1 MKEGNKV
8 FDKFLAFAVK
18 IQNNFYLKAIS
29 DGFAALLPLIMVG
42 AIFAVID
49 SVGISA
55 YQNFLVNTGIK
66 EFLKYP
72 NMVTN
77 GMLSIYVAFSIAYNL
92 AKNYKLDEF
101 MSGFVS
107 IMAFMLLQPFGIASD
122 GSYQIPMNALG
133 AEGIFTA
140 IIAAFVVV
148 ECTRFLIKYKIYIKM
163 PKGVPEMVERSFKA
177 LTTVVL
183 VMALILIIKII
194 FAFTSIGTF
203 PNLVTMV
210 IQTPLKALG
219 NSWVSFVIII
229 GVVNLLWFFGIH
241 GHLVAL
247 SVMLPVYMQ
256 MDVENITAYQAG
268 AEQLPN
274 ILGNSFIYIYSSG
287 MCVLAGF
294 VFWLWKA
301 KTKRFQSIAK
311 LSLVPAI
318 FGIGE
323 PLAFGVP
330 YVFNFTLFI
339 PVVFSG
345 VINAVLAYFATA
357 VGLLPRLNGANISG
371 LPVGVSGFLTGGI
384 RVALFQVLLCLINII
399 IWSVFVKK
407 LDNVE
412 YEKENAVNAEQIK

>member
-1 MKEGNKV
+1 MKEGNKLL
-8 FDKFLAFAVK
+8 DRFLEFAVK

-49 SVGISA
+49 SIGIPV
-55 YQNFLVNTGIK
+55 YQDFLVSTGIK
-66 EFLKYP
+66 EFLKFP

-77 GMLSIYVAFSIAYNL
+77 GMLSIYVSFSVAYNL
-92 AKNYKLDEF
+92 ARNYELDEF
-101 MSGFVS
+101 MSGFVA
-107 IMAFMLLQPFGIASD
+107 IMAFMLIQPFGTAAD
-122 GSYQIPMNALG
+122 GSFTISVNVLG

-140 IIAAFVVV
+140 VIAAIMVV
-148 ECTRFLIKYKIYIKM
+148 ECTRLLIKHNIYIKM

-183 VMALILIIKII
+183 VMALFLTIKIV

-203 PNLVTMV
+203 PNLISMV
-210 IQTPLKALG
+210 VQAPLRALG
-219 NSWVSFVIII
+219 SNWISFVIII

-256 MDVENITAYQAG
+256 MDVENINAYQAG
-268 AEQLPN
+268 ASQLPN

-287 MCVLAGF
+287 FCVLAGF
-294 VFWLWKA
+294 VYWLWRA

-311 LSLVPAI
+311 LSCIPAI

-345 VINAVLAYFATA
+345 MINAVLAYFATA
-357 VGLLPRLNGANISG
+357 IGILPRLNGANISG
-371 LPVGVSGFLTGGI
+371 LPVLVSGFITGGV
-384 RVALFQVLLCLINII
+384 RVALFQAALCVLNIV
-399 IWSVFVKK
+399 IWAVFVKK
-407 LDNVE
+407 LDQME
-412 YEKENAVNAEQIK
+412 FEKEAESAAQA

>member
-1 MKEGNKV
+1 MKEGNKLL
-8 FDKFLAFAVK
+8 DRFLEVAVK

-49 SVGISA
+49 SVGIPA
-55 YQNFLVNTGIK
+55 YQNFLESTGIK
-66 EFLKYP
+66 EFLKFP

-92 AKNYKLDEF
+92 AKNYELDEF
-101 MSGFVS
+101 MSGFVAV
-107 IMAFMLLQPFGIASD
+107 MAFMLIQPFGTAQD
-122 GSYQIPMNALG
+122 GSFIISMNVLG

-140 IIAAFVVV
+140 IIAAIMVV
-148 ECTRFLIKYKIYIKM
+148 ECTKFLINHNIYVKM

-183 VMALILIIKII
+183 VMALFLTIKIV

-203 PNLVTMV
+203 PNLISMV
-210 IQTPLKALG
+210 VQAPLRSLG
-219 NSWVSFVIII
+219 SSWISFVIIL

-256 MDVENITAYQAG
+256 MDVENINAFQAG
-268 AEQLPN
+268 AGQLPN
-274 ILGNSFIYIYSSG
+274 ILGNSFIYVYSSG
-287 MCVLAGF
+287 FCVLAGF
-294 VFWLWKA
+294 VYWLWKA

-311 LSLVPAI
+311 LSFIPAI

-339 PVVFSG
+339 PVVCSG
-345 VINAVLAYFATA
+345 MINAVLAYFAT
-357 VGLLPRLNGANISG
+357 VIGILPRLNGANISG
-371 LPVGVSGFLTGGI
+371 LPVMVSGFITGGF
-384 RVALFQVLLCLINII
+384 RVALFQAALCALNVV
-399 IWSVFVKK
+399 IWAVFVKK
-407 LDNVE
+407 LDEME
-412 YEKENAVNAEQIK
+412 YEKEMENAAEV

>member
-1 MKEGNKV
+1 MKEGNKLL
-8 FDKFLAFAVK
+8 DRFLEVAVK

-49 SVGISA
+49 SVGIPA
-55 YQNFLVNTGIK
+55 YQNFLASTGIK
-66 EFLKYP
+66 EFLKFP

-92 AKNYKLDEF
+92 AKNYELDEF
-101 MSGFVS
+101 MSGFVAV
-107 IMAFMLLQPFGIASD
+107 MAFMLIQPFGTAQD
-122 GSYQIPMNALG
+122 GSFIISMNVLG

-140 IIAAFVVV
+140 IIAAIMVV
-148 ECTRFLIKYKIYIKM
+148 ECTRFLINHNIYVKM

-183 VMALILIIKII
+183 VMALFLTIKIV

-203 PNLVTMV
+203 PNLISMV
-210 IQTPLKALG
+210 VQAPLRTLG
-219 NSWVSFVIII
+219 SSWISFVIVL

-256 MDVENITAYQAG
+256 MDVENINAFQAG
-268 AEQLPN
+268 AGQLPN
-274 ILGNSFIYIYSSG
+274 ILGNSFIYVYSSG
-287 MCVLAGF
+287 FCVLAGF
-294 VFWLWKA
+294 VYWLWKA

-311 LSLVPAI
+311 LSFIPAI

-339 PVVFSG
+339 PVVCSG
-345 VINAVLAYFATA
+345 MINAVLAYFAT
-357 VGLLPRLNGANISG
+357 VIGILPRLNGANISG
-371 LPVGVSGFLTGGI
+371 LPVMVSGFITGGF
-384 RVALFQVLLCLINII
+384 RVALFQAALCALNVV
-399 IWSVFVKK
+399 IWAVFVKK
-407 LDNVE
+407 LDEME
-412 YEKENAVNAEQIK
+412 YEKEMENAAEV

>member
-1 MKEGNKV
+1 MKEGNKIL
-8 FDKFLAFAVK
+8 DRFLGFAVK

-49 SVGISA
+49 SIGIPA
-55 YQNFLVNTGIK
+55 YQNFLTNTGIK
-66 EFLKYP
+66 EFLKFP

-92 AKNYKLDEF
+92 AKNYELDEF
-101 MSGFVS
+101 MSGFVAV
-107 IMAFMLLQPFGIASD
+107 MAFMLIQPFSTAAD
-122 GSYQIPMNALG
+122 GSFQISVNVLG

-140 IIAAFVVV
+140 IIAAMMVV
-148 ECTRFLIKYKIYIKM
+148 ECTRLLIKHNIYVKM

-183 VMALILIIKII
+183 VMALFLTIKIV
-194 FAFTSIGTF
+194 FSFTSIGTF
-203 PNLVTMV
+203 PNLISMV
-210 IQTPLKALG
+210 IQAPLRTLG
-219 NSWVSFVIII
+219 SSWISFVIII

-256 MDVENITAYQAG
+256 MDVENINAFQAG
-268 AEQLPN
+268 AAQLPN
-274 ILGNSFIYIYSSG
+274 ILGNSFIYVYSSG
-287 MCVLAGF
+287 FCVLAGF
-294 VFWLWKA
+294 VYWLWRA

-311 LSLVPAI
+311 LSFIPAI

-339 PVVFSG
+339 PVIFSG
-345 VINAVLAYFATA
+345 MINAVLAYFATLI
-357 VGLLPRLNGANISG
+357 GILPRLNGANISG
-371 LPVGVSGFLTGGI
+371 LPILASGFITGGV
-384 RVALFQVLLCLINII
+384 RVALFQAALCALNVV

-407 LDNVE
+407 LDQME
-412 YEKENAVNAEQIK
+412 YEKEMENASQV

>member
-1 MKEGNKV
+1 MKEGNKLL
-8 FDKFLAFAVK
+8 DRFLEVAVK

-49 SVGISA
+49 SVGIPA
-55 YQNFLVNTGIK
+55 YQNFLASTGIK
-66 EFLKYP
+66 EFLKFP

-92 AKNYKLDEF
+92 AKNYELDEF
-101 MSGFVS
+101 MSGFVAV
-107 IMAFMLLQPFGIASD
+107 MAFMLIQPFGTAQD
-122 GSYQIPMNALG
+122 GSFIISMNVLG

-140 IIAAFVVV
+140 IIAAIMVV
-148 ECTRFLIKYKIYIKM
+148 ECTRFLINHNIYVKM

-183 VMALILIIKII
+183 VMALFLTIKIV

-203 PNLVTMV
+203 PNLISMV
-210 IQTPLKALG
+210 VQAPLRTLG
-219 NSWVSFVIII
+219 SSWISFVIVL

-256 MDVENITAYQAG
+256 MDVENINAFQAG
-268 AEQLPN
+268 AGQLPN
-274 ILGNSFIYIYSSG
+274 ILGNSFIYVYSSG
-287 MCVLAGF
+287 FCVLAGF
-294 VFWLWKA
+294 VYWLWKA

-311 LSLVPAI
+311 LSFIPAI

-339 PVVFSG
+339 PVVCSG
-345 VINAVLAYFATA
+345 MINAVLAYFAT
-357 VGLLPRLNGANISG
+357 VIGILPRLNGANISG
-371 LPVGVSGFLTGGI
+371 LPVMVSGFITGGF
-384 RVALFQVLLCLINII
+384 RVALFQAALCALNVV
-399 IWSVFVKK
+399 IWAMFVKK
-407 LDNVE
+407 LDEME
-412 YEKENAVNAEQIK
+412 YEKEMENAAEV

>member
-1 MKEGNKV
+1 MKEGNKLL
-8 FDKFLAFAVK
+8 DRFLGFAVK

-49 SVGISA
+49 SIGIPV
-55 YQNFLVNTGIK
+55 YQNFLTNTGIK
-66 EFLKYP
+66 EFLKFP

-92 AKNYKLDEF
+92 AKNYELDEF
-101 MSGFVS
+101 MSGFVA
-107 IMAFMLLQPFGIASD
+107 IMAFMLIQPFGTAAD
-122 GSYQIPMNALG
+122 GSFNISVNVLG

-140 IIAAFVVV
+140 IIAAIMVV
-148 ECTRFLIKYKIYIKM
+148 ECTRFLIRHNIYVKM
-163 PKGVPEMVERSFKA
+163 PQGVPEMVERSFKA

-183 VMALILIIKII
+183 VMALFLTIKIV

-203 PNLVTMV
+203 PNLISMV
-210 IQTPLKALG
+210 IQAPLRTLG
-219 NSWVSFVIII
+219 SNWISFVIII

-256 MDVENITAYQAG
+256 MDVENINAFQAG
-268 AEQLPN
+268 AQQLPN

-294 VFWLWKA
+294 VYWLWKA

-311 LSLVPAI
+311 LSFIPAI

-339 PVVFSG
+339 PVVCSG
-345 VINAVLAYFATA
+345 MINAVLAYFATA
-357 VGLLPRLNGANISG
+357 MGILPRLNGANISG
-371 LPVGVSGFLTGGI
+371 LPVLVSGFLTGGV
-384 RVALFQVLLCLINII
+384 RVALFQAALCVLNVA
-399 IWSVFVKK
+399 IWAVFVKK
-407 LDNVE
+407 LDQME
-412 YEKENAVNAEQIK
+412 YEKEKAAQV

>member
-1 MKEGNKV
+1 MKEGNKLL
-8 FDKFLAFAVK
+8 DRFLGVAVK

-49 SVGISA
+49 SIGIPA
-55 YQNFLVNTGIK
+55 YQAFLTNSGIK
-66 EFLKYP
+66 EFLKFP

-92 AKNYKLDEF
+92 AKNYELDEF
-101 MSGFVS
+101 MSGFVAV
-107 IMAFMLLQPFGIASD
+107 MAFMLIQPFGTAQD
-122 GSYQIPMNALG
+122 GSFIISMNVLG

-140 IIAAFVVV
+140 IISAIMVV
-148 ECTRFLIKYKIYIKM
+148 ECTRFLIRHNIYVKM

-183 VMALILIIKII
+183 VMALFLTIKIV

-203 PNLVTMV
+203 PNLISMV
-210 IQTPLKALG
+210 IQAPLRTLG
-219 NSWVSFVIII
+219 SSWISFVIIL

-256 MDVENITAYQAG
+256 MDVENINAFQAG
-268 AEQLPN
+268 AAELPN
-274 ILGNSFIYIYSSG
+274 ILGNSFIYVYSSG
-287 MCVLAGF
+287 FCVLAGF
-294 VFWLWKA
+294 VYWLWKA
-301 KTKRFQSIAK
+301 RTKRFQSIAK
-311 LSLVPAI
+311 LSFVPAV

-330 YVFNFTLFI
+330 YVFNFALFI

-345 VINAVLAYFATA
+345 MINAVLAYFATLA
-357 VGLLPRLNGANISG
+357 GILPRLNGANISG
-371 LPVGVSGFLTGGI
+371 LPVLASGFITGGI
-384 RVALFQVLLCLINII
+384 RVALFQAVLCTLNVV

-407 LDNVE
+407 LDQME
-412 YEKENAVNAEQIK
+412 YEKEMENAAQV

>member
-1 MKEGNKV
+1 MKEGNKLL
-8 FDKFLAFAVK
+8 DRFLGFAVK

-49 SVGISA
+49 SIGIPV
-55 YQNFLVNTGIK
+55 YQNFLTNTGIK
-66 EFLKYP
+66 EFLKFP

-92 AKNYKLDEF
+92 AKNYELDEF
-101 MSGFVS
+101 MSGFVAV
-107 IMAFMLLQPFGIASD
+107 MAFMLIQPFGTAAD
-122 GSYQIPMNALG
+122 GSFNISVNVLG

-140 IIAAFVVV
+140 IIAAIMVV
-148 ECTRFLIKYKIYIKM
+148 ECTRFLIRHNIYVKM
-163 PKGVPEMVERSFKA
+163 PQGVPEMVERSFKA

-183 VMALILIIKII
+183 VMALFLTIKIV

-203 PNLVTMV
+203 PNLISMV
-210 IQTPLKALG
+210 IQAPLRTLG
-219 NSWVSFVIII
+219 SNWISFVIII

-256 MDVENITAYQAG
+256 MDVENINAFQAG
-268 AEQLPN
+268 AQQLPN

-294 VFWLWKA
+294 VYWLWKA

-311 LSLVPAI
+311 LSFIPAI

-339 PVVFSG
+339 PVVCSG
-345 VINAVLAYFATA
+345 MINAVLAYFATA
-357 VGLLPRLNGANISG
+357 MGILPRLNGANISG
-371 LPVGVSGFLTGGI
+371 LPVLVSGFLTGGV
-384 RVALFQVLLCLINII
+384 RVALFQAALCVLNVA
-399 IWSVFVKK
+399 IWAVFVKR
-407 LDNVE
+407 LDQIE
-412 YEKENAVNAEQIK
+412 YEKAKAAQA

>member
-1 MKEGNKV
+1 MKEGNKLL
-8 FDKFLAFAVK
+8 DRFLGFAVK

-49 SVGISA
+49 SIGIPV
-55 YQNFLVNTGIK
+55 YQNFLTNTGIK
-66 EFLKYP
+66 EFLKFP

-92 AKNYKLDEF
+92 AKNYELDEF
-101 MSGFVS
+101 MSGFVAV
-107 IMAFMLLQPFGIASD
+107 MAFMLIQPFGTAAD
-122 GSYQIPMNALG
+122 GSFNISVNVLG

-140 IIAAFVVV
+140 IIAAIMVV
-148 ECTRFLIKYKIYIKM
+148 ECTRFLIRHNIYVKM
-163 PKGVPEMVERSFKA
+163 PQGVPEMVERSFKA

-183 VMALILIIKII
+183 VMALFLTIKIV

-203 PNLVTMV
+203 PNLISMV
-210 IQTPLKALG
+210 IQAPLRTLG
-219 NSWVSFVIII
+219 SNWISFVIII

-256 MDVENITAYQAG
+256 MDVENINAFQAG
-268 AEQLPN
+268 AQQLPN

-294 VFWLWKA
+294 VYWLWKA

-311 LSLVPAI
+311 LSFIPAI

-339 PVVFSG
+339 PVVCSG
-345 VINAVLAYFATA
+345 MINAVLAYFATA
-357 VGLLPRLNGANISG
+357 MGILPRLNGANISG
-371 LPVGVSGFLTGGI
+371 LPVLVSGFLTGGV
-384 RVALFQVLLCLINII
+384 RVALFQAALCVLNVA
-399 IWSVFVKK
+399 IWAVFVKR
-407 LDNVE
+407 LDQIE
-412 YEKENAVNAEQIK
+412 YEKEKAAQA